1 MDRYV
6 SFINNSVNERTCQ
19 SGSTPFYYVISLFFI
34 SCSDIQKLLAELLCH
49 CIDLCHILIA
59 EGGHDL
65 YIVLKPCD
73 IFALLEHSFHD
84 FGCSRC
90 PASVLNEADGSVL
103 VITLCQVLDECTHK
117 REGFSVVCNAG
128 QYQLAVAESVFHC
141 LCHVFS
147 CKIADN
153 NLRAALFFQL
163 LCKKLCCFLCMSVY
177 RCVGDHYAFA
187 LYFIRRPDI
196 IFLQI
201 MSKIFGKDRSVKRA
215 DGLEFRRLPI
225 C

>member
-84 FGCSRC
+84 FGCSRR
-90 PASVLNEADGSVL
+90 PASVLNEADG
-103 VITLCQVLDECTHK
+103 
-117 REGFSVVCNAG
+117 
-128 QYQLAVAESVFHC
+128 AVSG
-141 LCHVFS
+141 S
-147 CKIADN
+147 
-153 NLRAALFFQL
+153 Q
-163 LCKKLCCFLCMSVY
+163 
-177 RCVGDHYAFA
+177 
-187 LYFIRRPDI
+187 
-196 IFLQI
+196 
-201 MSKIFGKDRSVKRA
+201 
-215 DGLEFRRLPI
+215 
-225 C
+225 